1 MKLSIMIPTFGRPKE
16 FKRLFNRIKG
26 IVHNEVEIVIAC
38 SSPEYM
44 PQYSELPRKGYHI
57 TCLNTKGLTREQNY
71 MKGLAHC
78 KGEYTLIVE
87 DDDLVNEQTII
98 DFVWTYSSENADLY
112 VYSIMTANKSYILKS
127 VEYYTAD
134 DFLSMFYKRYG
145 NTFQWGQ
152 CFTKT
157 NLLKRAMYRLW
168 VEDKELDLI
177 QSDELITLMIAKG
190 AKTVATFDH
199 PLLWVGR
206 GNDNYSWGNPKEE
219 EQLERFRQLRKKYV
233 GDKYFNDIP

>member
-1 MKLSIMIPTFGRPKE
+1 MIPTFGRPKE

-57 TCLNTKGLTREQNY
+57 TCLYTKGLTREQNY

-112 VYSIMTANKSYILKS
+112 VYSIMSANKSYILKS
-127 VEYYTAD
+127 VEYYTPD
-134 DFLSMFYKRYG
+134 DFLSLFYTNGER
-145 NTFQWGQ
+145 TFAESITRSMLDRQV
-152 CFTKT
+152 KD
-157 NLLKRAMYRLW
+157 
-168 VEDKELDLI
+168 EKEQEI
-177 QSDELITLMIAKG
+177 VRKAVPQNISEAE
-190 AKTVATFDH
+190 
-199 PLLWVGR
+199 
-206 GNDNYSWGNPKEE
+206 PKDVS
-219 EQLERFRQLRKKYV
+219 KK
-233 GDKYFNDIP
+233 